1 MNVSHLKTF
10 AVSEFCIG
18 NIFCSYESKQKQ
30 AAFASNENCSNL
42 DVWSGY
48 ENLSVKPSWSEQ
60 SAVQDVHAVG
70 GRENDDVGRTRVEA
84 VHLDKKLKD
93 DKQMILIQ

>member
-1 MNVSHLKTF
+1 MWTILRLWLF
-10 AVSEFCIG
+10 AEFCIG
-18 NIFCSYESKQKQ
+18 SIFCSYEIKQKH
-30 AAFASNENCSNL
+30 ALFASNDNSSNL
-42 DVWSGY
+42 DVWSGH

-70 GRENDDVGRTRVEA
+70 GRENDDVCRTRVEA

-93 DKQMILIQ
+93 DK